1 MDTHEFAFG
10 KQCRKSGKRL
20 VYYILRGGR
29 MYTYIIFH
37 AFDIKYFGIT
47 ERILFLSA
55 RIKGMVIFA
64 YHTGQSLLHGVM
76 TRR

>member
-47 ERILFLSA
+47 EAYSLLIRA
-55 RIKGMVIFA
+55 DKGMVIFA

-76 TRR
+76 T